1 VEHCAQPFCLIT
13 SFKPGF
19 LQLMYSVS
27 PDPFPIFFPPFREC
41 KGKKAFLISKL
52 LFAFNLAASEGLT

>member
-1 VEHCAQPFCLIT
+1 
-13 SFKPGF
+13 
-19 LQLMYSVS
+19 MYSVS